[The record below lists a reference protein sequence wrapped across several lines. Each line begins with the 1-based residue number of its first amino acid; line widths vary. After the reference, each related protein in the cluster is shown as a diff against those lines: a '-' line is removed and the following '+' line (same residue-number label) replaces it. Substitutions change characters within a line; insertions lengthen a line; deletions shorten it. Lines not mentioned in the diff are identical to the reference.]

1 MGLIPDEIISQVLD
15 RCDIAEMISEY
26 LLLKKAGRN
35 FKACC
40 PFHHEKTPSFVVN
53 RDKQIFHCFGCG
65 VGGNVISFVMQH
77 DHIDFPMAV
86 RHLAQRAGIL
96 IPETH
101 SESGNK
107 TKSLKDVVLKSNE
120 LTSEFFHDVLLRG
133 DKGADKAKEYLQARG
148 ICLETAQKFK
158 LGFAPEGWE
167 NLISFLRSKNIN
179 LSSMEKAGLVVA
191 KERGQGF
198 YDRFRNRIIFPIF
211 DIRSRCIGFG
221 ARAMENDTTAKYINS
236 PETPVYVKGEH
247 LYGFHLSKGAVAKE
261 DCVVVVEGYMD
272 FLTPFQEGFENIV
285 ASLGTALTVE
295 QIRLIRRYTEN
306 VVMLFDADNA
316 GELAMLRSLDLLIE
330 EGMNV
335 KVVSLEEGEDP
346 DSFVHEAGI
355 EKFKEQVLSAQTLFD
370 YKMNVLSRR
379 FDKKT
384 VEGKARISAEMLTT
398 IQKFKNEV
406 IKQEYVKKLAQRL
419 SVSEN
424 ALFVELG
431 KIKGVSSGEPE
442 VVKKKSQ
449 KASIRIVERN
459 LLRLLLEEEHMIPSV
474 LEEVEIEDFQDD
486 QVRPIIEHIFDLSKT
501 QKDFN
506 TASLIHFFN
515 DQETV
520 QFISGLMA
528 SSDFESADKEILKKD
543 FINRIKGDRVK
554 IQRKDLCFQIQ
565 QAETDGDHERLE
577 ELKQKFNQLIR
588 GN

>member
-1 MGLIPDEIISQVLD
+1 
-15 RCDIAEMISEY
+15 
-26 LLLKKAGRN
+26 
-35 FKACC
+35 
-40 PFHHEKTPSFVVN
+40 
-53 RDKQIFHCFGCG
+53 
-65 VGGNVISFVMQH
+65 
-77 DHIDFPMAV
+77 
-86 RHLAQRAGIL
+86 
-96 IPETH
+96 
-101 SESGNK
+101 
-107 TKSLKDVVLKSNE
+107 
-120 LTSEFFHDVLLRG
+120 
-133 DKGADKAKEYLQARG
+133 
-148 ICLETAQKFK
+148 
-158 LGFAPEGWE
+158 
-167 NLISFLRSKNIN
+167 
-179 LSSMEKAGLVVA
+179 VVA

-198 YDRFRNRIIFPIF
+198 YDRFRGRIIFPIF

-221 ARAMENDTTAKYINS
+221 ARAMEKDTTAKYINS

-247 LYGFHLSKGAVAKE
+247 LYGFHLSKSAVAKE
-261 DCVVVVEGYMD
+261 DYVVVVEGYMD

-285 ASLGTALTVE
+285 ASLGTALTTE

-335 KVVSLEEGEDP
+335 KVVSLEEGKDP

-370 YKMNVLSRR
+370 YKMDVLSRR
-379 FDKKT
+379 YDAKT
-384 VEGKARISAEMLTT
+384 VEGKARISAEMLAT
-398 IQKFKNEV
+398 IQKFRNEV
-406 IKQEYVKKLAQRL
+406 IKQEYVKKLARRL
-419 SVSEN
+419 SVSEG

-431 KIKGVSSGEPE
+431 KIKGVLSGEPE
-442 VVKKKSQ
+442 VAKKKIQ

-474 LEEVEIEDFQDD
+474 LEEVDIEDFQDD

-506 TASLIHFFN
+506 TASLVHFFN
-515 DQETV
+515 DQETI

-577 ELKQKFNQLIR
+577 DLKQKFNQLIR
-588 GN
+588 GNQ

>member
-1 MGLIPDEIISQVLD
+1 
-15 RCDIAEMISEY
+15 
-26 LLLKKAGRN
+26 
-35 FKACC
+35 
-40 PFHHEKTPSFVVN
+40 
-53 RDKQIFHCFGCG
+53 
-65 VGGNVISFVMQH
+65 
-77 DHIDFPMAV
+77 
-86 RHLAQRAGIL
+86 
-96 IPETH
+96 
-101 SESGNK
+101 
-107 TKSLKDVVLKSNE
+107 
-120 LTSEFFHDVLLRG
+120 
-133 DKGADKAKEYLQARG
+133 
-148 ICLETAQKFK
+148 
-158 LGFAPEGWE
+158 
-167 NLISFLRSKNIN
+167 
-179 LSSMEKAGLVVA
+179 
-191 KERGQGF
+191 
-198 YDRFRNRIIFPIF
+198 
-211 DIRSRCIGFG
+211 
-221 ARAMENDTTAKYINS
+221 
-236 PETPVYVKGEH
+236 
-247 LYGFHLSKGAVAKE
+247 
-261 DCVVVVEGYMD
+261 
-272 FLTPFQEGFENIV
+272 
-285 ASLGTALTVE
+285 
-295 QIRLIRRYTEN
+295 
-306 VVMLFDADNA
+306 MLFDADNA